1 MSNNNKVCIFIA
13 IPNFIVGG
21 AERVFLN
28 IISNIDK
35 SRFLIHLVIG
45 KKRGP
50 LFKLIPDYVIVH
62 ELGDERANKTF
73 IPFLKLVRKI
83 KPDIVFATLGFV
95 ISAGLM
101 KPLVPKK
108 TKIVI
113 RLGNTISAHLNEI
126 RITSKIKYYYYY
138 VLYYLVLL
146 LSDFVIV
153 QSDYMKN
160 DLSRSFYF
168 FKSRLDKFIKIN
180 NPIDS
185 KNITQLSTV
194 QIDEENS
201 LYDVLFSNKN
211 NPKLISVGRF
221 DWQKGYDLLIK
232 AFKIIKEKLPNAILL
247 IIAEGDMRPVIEK
260 LSEDYNLSKS
270 VFLPGEIENPYPFIS
285 ASDIFVSSSRYEG
298 FSNAVLESLVLKVPV
313 VATDCPSGIREII
326 KNNENGWLSKMGN
339 DKITILADNILKAST
354 SLEHIDMIKES
365 DIIIKNYGVKNISE
379 KYELFFKNLKE
390 EPK

>member
-1 MSNNNKVCIFIA
+1 VSTNNKICIFIA

-35 SRFLIHLVIG
+35 RRFLIHLIIG

-101 KPLVPKK
+101 KPFVPEN

-113 RLGNTISAHLNEI
+113 RLGNTISAHLDEV
-126 RITSKIKYYYYY
+126 RLTSKIKYYYYY
-138 VLYYLVLL
+138 ILHYLVLL
-146 LSDFVIV
+146 LSDFIIV
-153 QSDYMKN
+153 QSDYMKI
-160 DLSRSFYF
+160 DLIRMFYF
-168 FKSRLDKFIKIN
+168 FKSRLNKIIKIN

-185 KNITQLSTV
+185 SSIIKLSS
-194 QIDEENS
+194 IDNVFDNS
-201 LYDVLFSNKN
+201 TYNTLVNNKN
-211 NPKLISVGRF
+211 TLKLISVGRF
-221 DWQKGYDLLIK
+221 DWQKGYDILIK
-232 AFKIIKEKLPNAILL
+232 AFKIVKEEVPNSILL

-260 LSEDYNLSKS
+260 LSEDYNLSSS
-270 VFLPGEIENPYPFIS
+270 VFLPGEIENPYPYIS

-339 DKITILADNILKAST
+339 DKIAILAHNILKAFT
-354 SLEHIDMIKES
+354 SLGDIDMIKES
-365 DIIIKNYGVKNISE
+365 DMIIKNYGIKNISV
-379 KYELFFKNLKE
+379 KYETFFMSLIKGSK
-390 EPK
+390 